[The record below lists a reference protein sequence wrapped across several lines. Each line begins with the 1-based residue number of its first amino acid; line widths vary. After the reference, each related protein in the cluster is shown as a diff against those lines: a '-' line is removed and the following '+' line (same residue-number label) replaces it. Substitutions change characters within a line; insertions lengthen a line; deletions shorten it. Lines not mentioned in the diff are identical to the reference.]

1 MKKLREMKKNNK
13 GFSLVELIVVIA
25 IMVVLI
31 AVLGSAILGYV
42 EKSKYSK
49 DISALDSINTAMK
62 TFIAEPDSVY
72 VDGTVYNLG
81 QIMGDTMDVNGVVA
95 PILAEV
101 FDIDDDA
108 PGDSAFNAD
117 SDAFDGIIAEN
128 VLVTITDGAVS
139 ICVPVNNAESDDY
152 DAYTVGGHEWEDAQL
167 VIGE

>member
-31 AVLGSAILGYV
+31 AVLGSTILGYV

-72 VDGTVYNLG
+72 SDDTTYTLDD
-81 QIMGDTMDVNGVVA
+81 IMDDAMDVNGVVA
-95 PILAEV
+95 PILSEV
-101 FDIDDDA
+101 FNIDEDNLDA
-108 PGDSAFNAD
+108 STFNAD
-117 SDAFDGIIAEN
+117 SDAFNNILASD
-128 VLVTITDGAVS
+128 VLVRITDGAVS
-139 ICVPVNNAESDDY
+139 ICVPVNNAEADDY
-152 DAYTVGGHEWEDAQL
+152 DAYTVGRHTWTDEEL
-167 VIGE
+167 VKGE